1 MFVKDKRDD
10 IVNLISAIEMM
21 QVIVTINYSVIF
33 FISKADRIA
42 SSGQVSGSRKAALG
56 NLVLAVVI
64 DYRMRDS
71 LPISICA
78 AGHKYIVREKL

>member
-1 MFVKDKRDD
+1 MMSEV
-10 IVNLISAIEMM
+10 VNLAIGTV

-33 FISKADRIA
+33 FIPKADRIA
-42 SSGQVSGSRKAALG
+42 SSVQVSGSRKAALG

-78 AGHKYIVREKL
+78 AGHKYIARNEKL